1 MPNPPIV
8 IREMPGL
15 SLGSYEENLQ
25 RAPDWM
31 STIDATIGFDTA
43 SFTLR
48 GSKLYLEDWFTNG
61 LGRQVTRYASDG
73 QFTIWQGF
81 VNKMTLIEPGTRSSL
96 SLEGIVNKDR
106 AKYVLV
112 DPTTTP
118 PTLSATATQT
128 ANGQDIDSQARY
140 GIHEAVIS
148 VGETTAALA
157 TQKRDQHLQRLA
169 WPQADDSFDTQQ
181 TDDLR
186 IEVECK
192 GFAHTLAWQIYN
204 QIVTSGTVNINAMIS
219 AILTAAGQFI
229 ATPYVLDTNT
239 AQVPQYIQDD
249 RFALDILKALVSLG
263 DASNNRW
270 VMPVLEERIFYYR
283 QARTTVDYFRRV
295 SDSRQTVRD
304 ISGRELPPWEV
315 RPDHWLRTTDIFP
328 FTMGDPTTL
337 QRDPQV
343 RYIEQ
348 VTWSEPNGLAMF
360 GSQKYQTENLLAAGA
375 LPGVGVI

>member
-1 MPNPPIV
+1 MTELPIIARQGAV
-8 IREMPGL
+8 L
-15 SLGSYEENLQ
+15 TLGSFEENL
-25 RAPDWM
+25 RHFSDWT

-43 SFTLR
+43 SFTLH
-48 GSKLYLEDWFTNG
+48 GTKLYLEDWFTNG
-61 LGRQVTRYASDG
+61 LGRRIQRYEPKGGFS
-73 QFTIWQGF
+73 IWEGF
-81 VNKMTLIEPGTRSSL
+81 VNKMTLVEPGTRSSL
-96 SLEGIVNKDR
+96 SLDGIVNKDR

-118 PTLSATATQT
+118 PTISATATQT
-128 ANGQDIDSQARY
+128 ANGQDTDSQARY
-140 GIHEAVIS
+140 GIHEGVIS

-204 QIVTSGTVNINAMIS
+204 QTVNSGTVNIDAMIS

-295 SDSRQTVRD
+295 SDSRQTVRN

-328 FTMGDPTTL
+328 FTMGDPSSL

-343 RYIEQ
+343 RYIES